1 LAIFGLVKGFG
12 CLANRVPTFQRGAL
26 VPSMVQKWPNN
37 NVPTRVTGWAELA
50 NYQRYASMTTQ
61 EIELKALMLA
71 SLNGDATAHRALLD
85 GLSRRLRAYY
95 KGKLAR
101 FGRGAVEAEDLVQEA
116 VLAIHLKRHT
126 YDPAEPLTAWVHA
139 IARYKLID
147 FLRRTRKSTSDVP
160 IEQADTIMAHDDN
173 IDAESTYD
181 LKRLMQ
187 RLPEKTRCSIEA
199 VKLDG
204 QSIAE
209 AADRCGISES
219 GVKVNIHRGLKTL
232 AVLIARE
239 TRA

>member
-1 LAIFGLVKGFG
+1 
-12 CLANRVPTFQRGAL
+12 
-26 VPSMVQKWPNN
+26 
-37 NVPTRVTGWAELA
+37 
-50 NYQRYASMTTQ
+50 MTTQ

-71 SLNGDATAHRALLD
+71 SLEGDSASHRALLD

-147 FLRRTRKSTSDVP
+147 FLRRTRKSISDVP
-160 IEQADTIMAHDDN
+160 IEEADTIMAHDDN
-173 IDAESTYD
+173 VDAESTHD
-181 LKRLMQ
+181 VRRLMEQ
-187 RLPEKTRCSIEA
+187 LPKNMRCSIEA

-204 QSIAE
+204 LSIAE
-209 AADRCGISES
+209 AAKRCGISEP
-219 GVKVNIHRGLKTL
+219 GVKMSIHRGLKTL
-232 AVLIARE
+232 AAMIARE
-239 TRA
+239 TQA